1 MCDRHSPQVYLG
13 YGFSFLFG
21 VYVTRLDVLGWGWR
35 ASYILAGL
43 PGIALA
49 AAMLL
54 LPGNYHLV
62 YLAVLVTP
70 SQITTTNIYL

>member
-1 MCDRHSPQVYLG
+1 MYLG

-54 LPGNYHLV
+54 LPGNYHQ
-62 YLAVLVTP
+62 YLAKSYYNYKYLSEP
-70 SQITTTNIYL
+70 NI